1 MKKILLVMLV
11 FTLFSCA
18 DKIDVS
24 SCIGNGEPAGF
35 WKGVWHGAIMFPDFI
50 GSLIWDDVAV
60 YATNNNGGWY
70 DFGFVGGLGL
80 CIKGVRKIFAGIK
93 HFLNT

>member
-1 MKKILLVMLV
+1 MKKVLFVLLA

-18 DKIDVS
+18 NRVGYQIDQTQH
-24 SCIGNGEPAGF
+24 IYGF
-35 WKGVWHGAIMFPDFI
+35 WGGVWHGAIMFPDFI

-60 YATNNNGGWY
+60 YATNNNGTWY

-80 CIKGVRKIFAGIK
+80 CIKLIRAFIKGINLA
-93 HFLNT
+93 LNK